1 MEEVTPG
8 QDSPEEVA
16 IRLIKRAG
24 NRNEEI
30 VMSDNMAEHI
40 LTGLERIA
48 AERKRQ
54 VEQEGFDE
62 AHDAQHPDG
71 SMAAA
76 AACYAMDE
84 PIYIKDDYA
93 NGCDFKDPWPW
104 DVRFDKRPRNGN
116 VIRYD
121 LTHEERLDLLIKA
134 GALIAAEIDNM
145 LHKVRQLFGDPI
157 DDPKSGH
164 PIVDRAR

>member
-1 MEEVTPG
+1 MDDHVP
-8 QDSPEEVA
+8 
-16 IRLIKRAG
+16 
-24 NRNEEI
+24 
-30 VMSDNMAEHI
+30 
-40 LTGLERIA
+40 TGVERIA

-71 SMAAA
+71 SMSAA

-104 DVRFDKRPRNGN
+104 DVRFDKRPRDGN
-116 VIRYD
+116 VIVY
-121 LTHEERLDLLIKA
+121 THAFDERLALLTKA
-134 GALIAAEIDNM
+134 GALIAAEIDN
-145 LHKVRQLFGDPI
+145 LLYKRPFGGPL
-157 DDPKSGH
+157 G
-164 PIVDRAR
+164 RR